1 MTIKRDYPIVN
12 EPELELGPRTQGGKD
27 ASERLR
33 SRTTIAKAII
43 EARLRKNWTQHQLAE
58 AAGTKQSR
66 ISELESARGNP
77 TLETIERVARVLELE
92 LSLKAPEAV
101 EIKAYAQ
108 KKTIVTAYILSQLGP
123 LHCFNGGTQ
132 RFEEVPIPPAIAARM
147 HGTPKRQRI
156 A

>member
-1 MTIKRDYPIVN
+1 MTTKRDYPIVN
-12 EPELELGPRTQGGKD
+12 EPELGLEPRTQSGKD

-77 TLETIERVARVLELE
+77 TLETIERIARTLELE
-92 LSLKAPEAV
+92 LSLKAPDAV
-101 EIKAYAQ
+101 EIKAYTQ
-108 KKTIVTAYILSQLGP
+108 KKTLVAAYILSPFGP
-123 LHCFNGGTQ
+123 SHCFDGGAE

-147 HGTPKRQRI
+147 HGTSKRQRI